1 MRAGA
6 AGSGGQG
13 AGGGAGAESCR
24 RQKTGRTAATGES
37 DFQNALA
44 ELDREFPGA
53 APDESL
59 ALFTAK
65 RKTARARRAALKS
78 FLITRGIFF
87 VAGVGFLIAA
97 ANFFPPLLRDFGVG
111 LAGVAAALAF
121 YGVFQK

>member
-1 MRAGA
+1 MSAGA
-6 AGSGGQG
+6 AGSSGQG
-13 AGGGAGAESCR
+13 AAGGADAESR
-24 RQKTGRTAATGES
+24 LRQKTVRTAATGES

-53 APDESL
+53 AHDESL
-59 ALFTAK
+59 APLAAK

-87 VAGVGFLIAA
+87 AAGAGFLIAA
-97 ANFFPPLLRDFGVG
+97 AGFFPP